1 MKNLIYIFFIVISIS
16 SCDLELQTVPEFTPE
31 KVEIVTFKEQTVWDW
46 LQTKNTPAG
55 TAANSGNFDSLN
67 KAIVLAGM
75 EVEFQSTNPDRTFLL
90 LNNNAWIGTA
100 VGKINR
106 DLTGAT
112 GRGMNQI
119 PVAKL
124 KALLQYH
131 IIDAYVDQR
140 EALPSF
146 AEIYMF
152 QSLIPGETGRI
163 SAARND
169 RYSITINSSP
179 LIPTSTKRSVNVFRH
194 NYVFKYGIMHQL
206 DAYARYA
213 PF

>member
-1 MKNLIYIFFIVISIS
+1 MIVA

-31 KVEIVTFKEQTVWDW
+31 KVEIVNFKDQTVWDW
-46 LQTKNTPAG
+46 LQTQNTPAG
-55 TAANSGNFDSLN
+55 TLANTGKFDSLN

-75 EVEFQSTNPDRTFLL
+75 QAEFQSTNPKRTYLL
-90 LNNNAWIGTA
+90 LNNSAWIGTA

-119 PVAKL
+119 PIAKL
-124 KALLQYH
+124 KALLSYH

-146 AEIYMF
+146 REIYMF
-152 QSLIPGETGRI
+152 QSIIPGETGRI

-169 RYSITINSSP
+169 RYSISINSSP
-179 LIPTSTKRSVNVFRH
+179 ILPTTKRAVNVFRH

-206 DAYARYA
+206 AAYVRYA